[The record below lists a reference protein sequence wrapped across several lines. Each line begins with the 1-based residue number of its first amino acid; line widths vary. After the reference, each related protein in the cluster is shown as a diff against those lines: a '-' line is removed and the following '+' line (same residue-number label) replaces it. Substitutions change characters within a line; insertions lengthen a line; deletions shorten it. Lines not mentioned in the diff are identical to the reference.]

1 LLWGIYL
8 VTAVVTIL
16 TQSEQVLLF
25 LAAGVLAWLNIAEIE
40 LSVPA
45 RQGLEHNIAAVDKLC
60 KDTSPR
66 VSLDVNL
73 DATEVLQE
81 PMK

>member
-1 LLWGIYL
+1 
-8 VTAVVTIL
+8 
-16 TQSEQVLLF
+16 
-25 LAAGVLAWLNIAEIE
+25 
-40 LSVPA
+40 VPA
-45 RQGLEHNIAAVDKLC
+45 RQGLEHNIAAVDELC

-81 PMK
+81 PMKYMPYADIAKGSKRDVLEPLLSVLMLFKHLKLQPCELLL